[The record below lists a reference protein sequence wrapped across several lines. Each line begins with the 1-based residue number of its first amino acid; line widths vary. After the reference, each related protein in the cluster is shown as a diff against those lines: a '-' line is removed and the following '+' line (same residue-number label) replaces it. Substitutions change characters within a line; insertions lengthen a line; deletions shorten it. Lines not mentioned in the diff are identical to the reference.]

1 MEEDLRARRLLY
13 LPGRPDVIE
22 VGMGQGDRDG
32 LQPVLSE
39 SRQNF
44 FGLVPRVDDERL
56 PRLGTAD
63 DRAVDF
69 EQTDRKRLND
79 KAVLSRA
86 QSPSNGLR
94 RFAERHYSKRPVPI
108 STRKGLP
115 SQAPE
120 GNIRP
125 AMPRAIIFDFNG
137 ILADDEEVHF
147 LMFQRVLGEEG
158 ILLAREKYYGEYLG
172 YDDRGCFR
180 AACLA
185 AGRMLS
191 DEDLADLIERKS
203 AYYTAHVAGHDVLYP
218 GAVEAVWRMSG
229 RYALAVVSGAL
240 RNEIDG
246 ILERAGLR
254 SLFRVVV
261 AAEDVSAGKPDPEGF
276 VRALAK
282 LNEKQTGARPLQP
295 EECLVIE
302 DSHAGIE
309 AARRAGMPVL
319 AIAHTYP
326 AESLR
331 DADDVIPSISDLT
344 IEAVERPARRN
355 A

>member
-1 MEEDLRARRLLY
+1 
-13 LPGRPDVIE
+13 
-22 VGMGQGDRDG
+22 
-32 LQPVLSE
+32 
-39 SRQNF
+39 
-44 FGLVPRVDDERL
+44 
-56 PRLGTAD
+56 
-63 DRAVDF
+63 
-69 EQTDRKRLND
+69 
-79 KAVLSRA
+79 
-86 QSPSNGLR
+86 
-94 RFAERHYSKRPVPI
+94 
-108 STRKGLP
+108 
-115 SQAPE
+115 
-120 GNIRP
+120 
-125 AMPRAIIFDFNG
+125 MPRAIIFDFNG

-191 DEDLADLIERKS
+191 DEDLADLIGRKS

-218 GAVEAVWRMSG
+218 GAAEAVWRMSG

-240 RNEIDG
+240 RSEIND
-246 ILERAGLR
+246 ILGRAGLR

-276 VRALAK
+276 VKALAE
-282 LNEKQTGARPLQP
+282 LNGKETASPIRPD
-295 EECLVIE
+295 ECLVIE

-331 DADDVIPSISDLT
+331 DADDVIPSIADLT
-344 IEAVERPARRN
+344 IEAVERLARRN